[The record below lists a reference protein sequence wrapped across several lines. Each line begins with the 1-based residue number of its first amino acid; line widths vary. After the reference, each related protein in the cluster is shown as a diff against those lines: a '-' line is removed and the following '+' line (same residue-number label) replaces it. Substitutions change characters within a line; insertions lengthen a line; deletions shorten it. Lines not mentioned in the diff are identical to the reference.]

1 MAVDTVSDTA
11 PASPATGET
20 WFNTDTGTLAVWD
33 GSKWRRAL
41 PDPTPTAPGPV
52 SVSVADLG
60 VALRVA
66 STGQPIDADNLGI
79 LTRLGGVGE
88 AMVAHLAPN
97 APVAIKAEAVIRL
110 AGYLYDTPESPS
122 GIRYAQGWANSGAAA
137 LVAPWQSRRAVF
149 APDAVIDGIVDGG
162 GVPSGGGGGV
172 NADEVNRLIAAY
184 LAANPPTGPG
194 GGLTAVVSDSS
205 LRGAGTAANPL
216 GVDNVFSAADEAK
229 LDSLQQGLLTVE
241 SDATLA
247 GDGTAAAPL
256 RVASPYTPG
265 AFLDV
270 RNSNPATWTAGDAY
284 YNASDG
290 RHYRAMTES
299 AEMTIGLVVG
309 SRGLDIG
316 YADAVASDNP
326 IGGLQ
331 EAGTSGFLHAFYY
344 DDAQDTLIIRLES
357 YTDPGATIAV
367 GGLTV
372 GNGNAQKA
380 VGAGP
385 GTTTRRNTYVTNDNR
400 YQYELAIATRPFP
413 AIGNDDVTLD
423 PAGAI
428 SWYAADAV
436 YTDAERAKVAALTGG
451 LTAVASDAT
460 LTGDGTA
467 AAPLMVARPVT
478 QAQLNVLNALPV
490 QNSGNAAKVLGFD
503 SRGRYAVLG
512 RYTNP
517 NAILISTAGLTE
529 ADDGEFPAHIFGVGW
544 NVAHWGD
551 TDIEFSFNSNAREW
565 TARGYR
571 ARPTLPA
578 GSNLTKLPVDT
589 LAFVPGEGVYRVGPA
604 TGATNTLE
612 VASWLPVAAAD
623 GQAWG
628 FIDGDDGYGTRPSG
642 MPSGVTEF
650 IQTIGNVVTVKAADA
665 VFGRAGLQIVQGNRR
680 ITCKW
685 DSSSDG
691 VSLYFGKSASSPI
704 VLWRTTAVAL
714 TIHALGTEPFTASG
728 TVWRL
733 ADPIAEPLPAW
744 LDIHTPATAAWAQ
757 AGNSDRLPA
766 AKLPPFL
773 DQPIHTG
780 TGVGQSITSSGQ
792 TRRQPFQRFSPVFD
806 LDDADKQAGVLT
818 VEAVLHFATRSDT
831 TIGFGAGNDQTATI
845 AGFTFAQTVRGST
858 AYSATANNGDLIGS
872 LDVYEG
878 ATKLGVYSLYLA
890 KDANNQLGYWLLYAG
905 EAQSENW
912 AVAVQRLEVAFTHQD
927 SGPGGA
933 VQRAFVAAVGANLA
947 QAGTAFAVVP
957 GCSVSVTPTKNSGS
971 LLITVSA
978 VLFISNDTTFL
989 DWRVRRQVGATPAPA
1004 TDPALGTYDTLFRTS
1019 GSGITGENEL
1029 GILRAVDTYS
1039 DRTARSYYLTQR
1051 RRLFPN
1057 TGTLGTARSQEPIIT
1072 VEEL

>member
-20 WFNTDTGTLAVWD
+20 WFNTDTNTLSVWD
-33 GSKWRRAL
+33 GSEWQRAL

-122 GIRYAQGWANSGAAA
+122 GVRYAQGWANSGAAA

-149 APDAVIDGIVDGG
+149 APDSVIDGIVDGG
-162 GVPSGGGGGV
+162 GAPSGGGAGV
-172 NADEVNRLIAAY
+172 NAAEVNQLIAAY

-205 LRGAGTAANPL
+205 LTGAGTAANPL
-216 GVDNVFSAADEAK
+216 GVDNPFSAADEAK
-229 LDSLQQGLLTVE
+229 LDSLEQGLLTVE
-241 SDATLA
+241 SDATLT

-256 RVASPYTPG
+256 KVASPYTPG

-270 RNSNPATWTAGDAY
+270 RTANPATWTANDAY
-284 YNASDG
+284 YNAVDG

-299 AEMTIGLVVG
+299 GEMTIGLVVG
-309 SRGLDIG
+309 ARGVDIG
-316 YADAVASDNP
+316 YANAAASDNP

-331 EAGTSGFLHAFYY
+331 EAGTYRFLDAFYY
-344 DDAQDTLIIRLES
+344 DDSQDTLIIRLES
-357 YTDPGATIAV
+357 YTDPGATITV

-372 GNGNAQKA
+372 GNGAAQKT

-385 GTTTRRNTYVTNDNR
+385 GTTTRRNTYVDNDNR
-400 YQYELAIATRPFP
+400 YQYEIAIATRPFP
-413 AIGNDDVTLD
+413 GLGNDEITLD
-423 PAGAI
+423 PAGSI

-451 LTAVASDAT
+451 LTAVTSDSS
-460 LTGDGTA
+460 LTGAGTA
-467 AAPLMVARPVT
+467 ASPLMVAQPVT
-478 QAQLNVLNALPV
+478 AAQLALLGALPP
-490 QNSGNAAKVLGFD
+490 QHSGNAAKVIGFD
-503 SRGRYAVLG
+503 SAGRYAVLS

-517 NAILISTAGLTE
+517 NSVLISTAGLTE
-529 ADDGEFPAHIFGVGW
+529 ADDGEFPVHIFGVGW
-544 NVAHWGD
+544 NVGHWAD
-551 TDIEFSFNSNAREW
+551 TDIEFAFNSNAREW

-604 TGATNTLE
+604 TGATNTL
-612 VASWLPVAAAD
+612 VIASWLPVAAAD

-628 FIDGDDGYGTRPSG
+628 YIAGEDGYGTRPTG
-642 MPSGVTEF
+642 MPAGVTEF
-650 IQTIGNVVTVKAADA
+650 IQTTSNVVTVKATDA
-665 VFGRAGLQIVQGNRR
+665 TFGRQGLRIVQGGRS

-691 VSLYFGKSASSPI
+691 VSLYFGQSTGSSPI
-704 VLWRTTAVAL
+704 ALWRAAAVEL

-757 AGNSDRLPA
+757 VGNSDRLPA

-792 TRRQPFQRFSPVFD
+792 TRRQPFQRFSPIFD

-818 VEAVLHFATRSDT
+818 VEAVLHFATRSDNS
-831 TIGFGAGNDQTATI
+831 IGFGAGNDQTATI

-858 AYSATANNGDLIGS
+858 AYSATANNGDLIGT
-872 LDVYEG
+872 LDVNKG
-878 ATKLGVYSLYLA
+878 ATKLGEYSLYLA
-890 KDANNQLGYWLLYAG
+890 KDADNELGYWLLYAG

-912 AVAVQRLEVAFTHQD
+912 AVVVQRLEVAFTHQD

-933 VQRAFVAAVGANLA
+933 AQRAFVAAA
-947 QAGTAFAVVP
+947 QNAGTASAGTSYAIVP
-957 GCSVSVTPTKNSGS
+957 GVQLSVTPTKSSGQM
-971 LLITVSA
+971 LITVTGQA
-978 VLFISNDTTFL
+978 GLGNDTTIL
-989 DWRVRRQVGATPAPA
+989 DLRMQRQAGATPAPA
-1004 TDPALGTYDTLFRTS
+1004 TDPVLGNAQSFFDLGGDT
-1019 GSGITGENEL
+1019 TGQREWAAMRYL
-1029 GILRAVDTYS
+1029 DSYADM
-1039 DRTARSYYLTQR
+1039 TARRYYLAQQR
-1051 RRLFPN
+1051 RAF
-1057 TGTLGTARSQEPIIT
+1057 GGSLGTAFTSFAVISAQE
-1072 VEEL
+1072 V